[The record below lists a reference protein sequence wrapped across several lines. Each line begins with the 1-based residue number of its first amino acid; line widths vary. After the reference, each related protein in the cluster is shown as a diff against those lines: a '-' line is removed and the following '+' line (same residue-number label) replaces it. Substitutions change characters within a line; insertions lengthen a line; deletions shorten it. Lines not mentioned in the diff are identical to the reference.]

1 MKTFLLN
8 LASVVALLGSV
19 HSVSM
24 AADTVFE
31 GDWLTTNRKLDG
43 KMTCVVTD
51 LGNEKWRG
59 RFYGVW
65 QGVPFDYT
73 VAFAGPAEDLRGTA
87 QIDGAD
93 YVWKGRILPGDQ
105 PSFQGT
111 FGGSRYEGSFALKE
125 KKPSVVKR

>member
-59 RFYGVW
+59 RFYGIW
-65 QGVPFDYT
+65 QGVSFDYT

-93 YVWKGRILPGDQ
+93 YAWKGKILPADQ

-111 FGGSRYEGSFALKE
+111 FGGSRYEGSFALKA
-125 KKPSVVKR
+125 KKPSAVKK